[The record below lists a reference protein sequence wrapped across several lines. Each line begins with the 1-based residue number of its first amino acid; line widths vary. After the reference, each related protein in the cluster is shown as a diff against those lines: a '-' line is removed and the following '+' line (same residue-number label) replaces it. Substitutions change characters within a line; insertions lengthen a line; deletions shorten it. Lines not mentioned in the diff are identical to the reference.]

1 MAIDS
6 TRDDVRTV
14 PPAMDYASHRRQYR
28 RFLHLTKWFVI
39 HALIMLPALYFFL
52 VGNQPL
58 VGGILLAAAIA
69 ALGYGIVSTAGIKK
83 DVEETIESVTDPRR
97 SPE

>member
-1 MAIDS
+1 MADHA
-6 TRDDVRTV
+6 RTAGTL
-14 PPAMDYASHRRQYR
+14 PPAMDYDSHRRQYR

-39 HALIMLPALYFFL
+39 HALILLPSLYFFL

-58 VGGILLAAAIA
+58 TGGILLAAAIV
-69 ALGYGIVSTAGIKK
+69 ALGYGIVSTSGIKE